1 MITAVIAGRR
11 SRPPFTRSG
20 QRRGGGYGH
29 RPCRWECGRG
39 GYRCIRDLWRQAE
52 EWSGGGQITFWRVC
66 GWFLFGSLYCGLEIL
81 WRGYSHW
88 TMGVLAAA
96 VSIPLDIANDTVIP
110 WKTPLWLQAIIGG
123 TIITAAEFV
132 TGCIV
137 NLWLGWG
144 VWDYSRIP
152 FNLLGQVCLR
162 YWVVWVALSLPAI
175 VMFDFMA
182 HWAGRGPC
190 PHYKLF

>member
-1 MITAVIAGRR
+1 MPMGMWKRGIPMYKRLVATGRR
-11 SRPPFTRSG
+11 VV
-20 QRRGGGYGH
+20 RGV
-29 RPCRWECGRG
+29 
-39 GYRCIRDLWRQAE
+39 
-52 EWSGGGQITFWRVC
+52 QITSWRVC

-81 WRGYSHW
+81 WRGHSHW